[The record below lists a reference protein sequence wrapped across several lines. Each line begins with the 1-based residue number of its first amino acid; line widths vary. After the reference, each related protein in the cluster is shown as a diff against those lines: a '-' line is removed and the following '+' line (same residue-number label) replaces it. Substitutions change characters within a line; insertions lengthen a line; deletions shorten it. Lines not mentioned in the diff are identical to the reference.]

1 MDYQNRRVMGFWRTW
16 GLSVGMMVGSGVF
29 MLPTVLAPYGPYA
42 LLGWLVTGGGTIALA
57 YSLAYMAR
65 RITAPGGPYAYSRA
79 GFGDFVGFLMAWGY
93 WISLWI
99 AVAAVTVAFLGY
111 LGEFLPILK
120 ASVTASLFAGLA
132 LIWVLV
138 FVNCRSVRGSSALQ
152 LATTLA
158 KFLPLLFLAL
168 IGLVNVESAHFAA
181 MKVPTNGFDATIAAS
196 ALAMWA
202 FIGFEVATVPAGE
215 VKDPA
220 KTIPR
225 ATMAGVFAVTVLY
238 FAVTVAAFG
247 LLPADALMVSTAPL
261 ADAASA
267 LVGPAGAT
275 IVALVA
281 LVATSSGV
289 NANLFAAG
297 QMPMAA
303 ALDGLFPRIFG
314 TRTKYGTPAW
324 SFIIGGTLSSVALA
338 LNFVNGLVV
347 AFEFLILLSTV
358 AAILPVAMSAAAA
371 WLVAARTPA
380 RAKLPHFRDT
390 AVAAIGFAYAF
401 WIIAGSGRDSVYW
414 AFLLLLAGVPI
425 YVWVTRE
432 KKAVSEEVSE

>member
-1 MDYQNRRVMGFWRTW
+1 MGDYQTRRVMGFWRTW

-29 MLPTVLAPYGPYA
+29 MLPTVLAPFGAYA
-42 LLGWLVTGGGTIALA
+42 LMGWLVTGLGTIALA
-57 YSLAYMAR
+57 YSLCYMAK
-65 RITAPGGPYAYSRA
+65 RITATGGPYAYSRA
-79 GFGDFVGFLMAWGY
+79 GFGDFVGFQMAWGY

-99 AVAAVTVAFLGY
+99 AVAAVTVAFVGY
-111 LGEFLPILK
+111 LSEFFPVLK
-120 ASVTASLFAGLA
+120 TSPTLSVLVGLS

-152 LATTLA
+152 LVTTLA

-168 IGLVNVESAHFAA
+168 VGLVSVESATFAS
-181 MKVPTNGFDATIAAS
+181 MKEPADGLDATIAAS

-215 VKDPA
+215 VQDPA
-220 KTIPR
+220 RTIPR
-225 ATMAGVFAVTVLY
+225 ATMAGVLAVTILY

-247 LLPADALMVSTAPL
+247 LLPADELMNSTAPL

-267 LVGPAGAT
+267 LVGPVGAT
-275 IVALVA
+275 VIAVIALI
-281 LVATSSGV
+281 ATSSGV

-303 ALDGLFPRIFG
+303 ALDGLFPSLFG
-314 TRTKYGTPAW
+314 MKTKFGTPAW
-324 SFIIGGTLSSVALA
+324 SFIIGGILSSVALA

-358 AAILPVAMSAAAA
+358 TAILPVAMSAASA
-371 WLVAARTPA
+371 WLYAVRD
-380 RAKLPHFRDT
+380 PHASRGVHLRDT
-390 AVAAIGFAYAF
+390 IVAAIGFGYAV

-414 AFLLLLAGVPI
+414 AFLLLLAGLPI
-425 YVWVTRE
+425 YVWVTRQRRE
-432 KKAVSEEVSE
+432 GAE

>member
-1 MDYQNRRVMGFWRTW
+1 MADYHKRRVMGLWRTW

-29 MLPTVLAPYGPYA
+29 MLPTVLAPYGAYA
-42 LLGWLVTGGGTIALA
+42 LLGWLVTGCGTIALA

-65 RITAPGGPYAYSRA
+65 RITATGGPYAYSRA
-79 GFGDFVGFLMAWGY
+79 AFGNFMGFLMAWGY

-99 AVAAVTVAFLGY
+99 AVAAVTVAFVGY
-111 LGEFLPILK
+111 LAEFLPNLK
-120 ASVTASLFAGLA
+120 TSPTLSLFTGLA
-132 LIWVLV
+132 LIWILV
-138 FVNCRSVRGSSALQ
+138 AINCRSVRGSSALQ

-168 IGLVNVESAHFAA
+168 FGLVNVEGENFGA
-181 MKVPTNGFDATIAAS
+181 MVEPENGLSATIAAS

-215 VKDPA
+215 VQDPA
-220 KTIPR
+220 RTIPR
-225 ATMAGVFAVTVLY
+225 ATMLGVLAVTVLY

-247 LLPADALMVSTAPL
+247 LLPANDLINSTAPL

-267 LVGPAGAT
+267 LIGPAGAT
-275 IVALVA
+275 VVAIIA

-303 ALDGLFPRIFG
+303 ALDGLFPSVFGRISRFG
-314 TRTKYGTPAW
+314 TPVG
-324 SFIIGGTLSSVALA
+324 SFLIGGTLASIALA
-338 LNFVNGLVV
+338 LNFVNGLIV

-358 AAILPVAMSAAAA
+358 TAILPVAVSAAAA
-371 WLVAARTPA
+371 WLFAIRDPHASRGVHLRDTVVAA
-380 RAKLPHFRDT
+380 L
-390 AVAAIGFAYAF
+390 GFGYAF
-401 WIIAGSGRDSVYW
+401 WIIAGSGHESVYW
-414 AFLLLLAGVPI
+414 AFLLLLAGMPI
-425 YVWVTRE
+425 YVWVTRQRR
-432 KKAVSEEVSE
+432 EETV